1 MGLNTVSP
9 SPSPSPKPEEEES
22 EQGPPPPPANE
33 TLAEKIIRDY
43 SAEIDAGERKIPI
56 QRL

>member
-1 MGLNTVSP
+1 MGLNTV

-22 EQGPPPPPANE
+22 EQGPPPANE